1 MASITKDLC
10 FSSGSDKSEQLHV
23 LYGAKLSCGAGRF
36 YEDDKSGLTEGK
48 DNMWIHGILGADVW
62 HLVAAF
68 CIYSGLGWLVES
80 VYMSICNRRLT
91 NRGFA
96 KGPFCPIYGFG
107 ALAGYFL
114 LRPFAGNPVLLYLTG
129 AFTATVF
136 EYLVGKAML
145 RLFGEVWW
153 DYNEKPFNY
162 QGIVCLESTIAWGF
176 YAVIIIGYLHG
187 AVMDV
192 AAWYTYGPGLWVLR
206 AVILLF
212 ILDFLH
218 QLLLALHINVMEER
232 DRLMEKYEEFKA
244 RWY

>member
-1 MASITKDLC
+1 
-10 FSSGSDKSEQLHV
+10 
-23 LYGAKLSCGAGRF
+23 
-36 YEDDKSGLTEGK
+36 
-48 DNMWIHGILGADVW
+48 MWINGILGADVW

-68 CIYSGLGWLVES
+68 CIYSVLGWLVES
-80 VYMSICNRRLT
+80 IYMSICNHRLT

-107 ALAGYFL
+107 ALVGYFL

-129 AFTATVF
+129 AFIATVF
-136 EYLVGKAML
+136 EYLVGRAML
-145 RLFGEVWW
+145 RIFGEVWW
-153 DYNEKPFNY
+153 DYREKPFNY

-187 AVMDV
+187 
-192 AAWYTYGPGLWVLR
+192 PGLWVLR
-206 AVILLF
+206 IIIILF
-212 ILDFLH
+212 TIDFLH
-218 QLLLALHINVMEER
+218 QFLSALHFNVMEQR